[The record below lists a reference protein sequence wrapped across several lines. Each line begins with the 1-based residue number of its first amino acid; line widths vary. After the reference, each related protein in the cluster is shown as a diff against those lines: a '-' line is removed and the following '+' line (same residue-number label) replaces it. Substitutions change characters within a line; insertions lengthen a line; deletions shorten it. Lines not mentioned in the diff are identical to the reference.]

1 MKIIHR
7 GYLYEAIDRQIVVYH
22 RTSDYEAGVSI
33 GDIGYNIDKS
43 HASLYGK
50 GFYACTKLEDIIQPT
65 MCEKYGEYILKC
77 RLISSNFLYADNE
90 YDSSVTNE
98 SIDAQLRSKLSSSEY
113 TSISHDY
120 LKMSIVGGAS
130 IQNLPDVKILSKYFY
145 GMFYRGSNWQHG
157 PVMSNVVAWD
167 VSSIVPLAYSEYCVD
182 GEYNEPSISDVEFSP
197 ISSRGHVRDSLD
209 VNINQGMSIGSTDVS
224 SFIDD
229 FRKYV
234 MDGFSEHSTYDSIKN
249 DHSLLSQLNSIY
261 ADSKVAEM
269 KKIYDSMSGDKLPF
283 SSVESNVRSGL
294 SFTKAD
300 VLRSPEVVDFL
311 HGIHD
316 STVDRIWKYIS
327 KNRASLLA
335 SPAIAWFFKI
345 LESREGVNLWSI
357 LFPGDG
363 SAPSIPSFLAKL
375 PSNVLINA
383 SKHGWLKLYD
393 WMLRD
398 IPADVRGKLT
408 VQSPDAH

>member
-1 MKIIHR
+1 MRIIHR

-90 YDSSVTNE
+90 YDSSVNNE

-113 TSISHDY
+113 SSIVYRDY
-120 LKMSIVGGAS
+120 LKMNITGGAS
-130 IQNLPDVKILSKYFY
+130 IQNLPDIKILSKYFS

-157 PVMSNVVAWD
+157 PAMSNVVAWD
-167 VSSIVPLAYSEYCVD
+167 VSSIVPLAYSDYCVD
-182 GEYNEPSISDVEFSP
+182 GEYNEADISRVEFEAIP
-197 ISSRGHVRDSLD
+197 SRAHAKNSLD
-209 VNINQGMSIGSTDVS
+209 QNINQGLPIASIDVS

-234 MDGFSEHSTYDSIKN
+234 MDGFSEYDTYDAIKN
-249 DHSLLSQLNSIY
+249 NNDLLAKVNSIY
-261 ADSKVAEM
+261 ADSKVSEM
-269 KKIYDSMSGDKLPF
+269 KKIYDHFKDPSMSF
-283 SSVESNVRSGL
+283 SDVEKNVRSNL
-294 SFTKAD
+294 SFSKSD
-300 VLRSPEVVDFL
+300 VLQSPEVVNFL
-311 HGIHD
+311 RKIH
-316 STVDRIWKYIS
+316 SSEEEKIWKYIS
-327 KNRASLLA
+327 ENRLSLLGSA
-335 SPAIAWFFKI
+335 AIGWFFKLI
-345 LESREGVNLWSI
+345 LSGGREAIKLSNI
-357 LFPGDG
+357 LFSKNVSSVSVPE
-363 SAPSIPSFLAKL
+363 FLSKL

-383 SKHGWLKLYD
+383 SKHGWIKLYK
-393 WMLRD
+393 WMVEDL
-398 IPADVRGKLT
+398 PSDVK
-408 VQSPDAH
+408 DALIIQKG